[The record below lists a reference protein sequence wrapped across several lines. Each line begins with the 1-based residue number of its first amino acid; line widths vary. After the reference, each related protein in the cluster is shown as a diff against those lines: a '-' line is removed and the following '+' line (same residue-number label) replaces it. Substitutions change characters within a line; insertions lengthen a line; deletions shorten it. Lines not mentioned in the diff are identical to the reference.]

1 MPWSLSYDGV
11 GKFVEVVYE
20 GMISASDL
28 FVIAGE
34 KAALAQ
40 KHGTIR
46 LLADCT
52 TFTGGHTIADLY
64 GFLEQILTQ
73 EFVTRVREAVILPVD
88 ASLHQQVTFWET
100 LGQNRGLN
108 VRVFADRASALAW
121 LCL

>member
-28 FVIAGE
+28 LVIAGE

-40 KHGTIR
+40 KHGTFR

-64 GFLEQILTQ
+64 ALLGQVIAQGFAAQ
-73 EFVTRVREAVILPVD
+73 VREAVILPAD
-88 ASLHQQVTFWET
+88 PSMYQQVVFWET

-108 VRVFADRASALAW
+108 VRVFEDRASALAW